1 MNLTIMN
8 DKKLTITEALA
19 EIKTIGK
26 RVETKQSQLES
37 YIVRDSRM
45 RDPMEN
51 DGGSVEYI
59 KRERQAINDL
69 QKRVV
74 NLRLAIQQSN
84 MVTRL
89 ALNGT
94 DMTVYEWLIWRR
106 EVAPHQSNQLSRIWQ
121 TLQNARRG
129 AQQRGV
135 NVIAATAAIQS
146 GGNEAQEIIVNVN
159 EQAIAKERE
168 NVEAILGELDGRLSL
183 INATTLINI

>member
-1 MNLTIMN
+1 MN

-26 RVETKQSQLES
+26 RIETKQSQLES

-45 RDPMEN
+45 RDPMEQG
-51 DGGSVEYI
+51 GGSTAFI
-59 KRERQAINDL
+59 LRERQAINDL
-69 QKRVV
+69 QKRIVE
-74 NLRLAIQQSN
+74 LRTKIQQSN

-89 ALNGT
+89 ALNGQ

-106 EVAPHQSNQLSRIWQ
+106 EVAPTASNQLSRIWQ

-135 NVIAATAAIQS
+135 NVIAAAAAVQS
-146 GGNEAQEIIVNVN
+146 GNDVSEIIVNVN
-159 EQAIAKERE
+159 EQEIAKERE
-168 NVEAILGELDGRLSL
+168 NVEAVLGELDGRLSL
-183 INATTLINI
+183 INATTTI

>member
-1 MNLTIMN
+1 MNT

-45 RDPMEN
+45 RDPMEKT
-51 DGGSVEYI
+51 GGSEEYI

-74 NLRLAIQQSN
+74 DLRLAIQKSN
-84 MVTRL
+84 MVTKL

-94 DMTVYEWLIWRR
+94 EMTVYEWLIWRR
-106 EVAPHQSNQLSRIWQ
+106 EVAPTATNQLSRIWQ

-135 NVIAATAAIQS
+135 NVIAAAAAVQS
-146 GGNEAQEIIVNVN
+146 GNEAHDLIVNVN
-159 EQAIAKERE
+159 EQEIAKERE
-168 NVEAILGELDGRLSL
+168 TVEAALGELDGRLSL
-183 INATTLINI
+183 INATTLI